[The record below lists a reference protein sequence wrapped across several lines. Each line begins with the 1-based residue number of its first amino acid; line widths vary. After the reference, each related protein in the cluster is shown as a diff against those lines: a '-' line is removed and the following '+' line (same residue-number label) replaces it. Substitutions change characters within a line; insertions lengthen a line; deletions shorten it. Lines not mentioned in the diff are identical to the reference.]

1 MKITTVGVMALLL
14 ISGRAVAQST
24 ETEISAR
31 LMGKPLQLR
40 GFWMDD
46 NLRFDAAGAPVGKAT
61 EGSFTESAFDAKK
74 VSLEGDHLRIEGQ
87 RVGLEF
93 DRDGAVTRI
102 PIFRKGAFR
111 KSPET
116 IVIEIDG
123 QGNPNFSKELDAIF
137 AGSLAELAPS
147 LRPYWQPFARKHFL
161 NIDPPA
167 EPMVPGVKKIGG
179 TVKPP
184 KVLHSVD
191 PPFSDSAREAKL
203 SGATLI
209 NLVVNEQGDPQQI
222 VIARP
227 LGLGLD
233 ERAIAAILQYKFAPA
248 TRDAVPVK
256 VELTVAVNFQISRY
270 FERPN

>member
-1 MKITTVGVMALLL
+1 MKIMTVGVMALLL
-14 ISGRAVAQST
+14 ISGSAAAQST
-24 ETEISAR
+24 EADISAR

-46 NLRFDAAGAPVGKAT
+46 QLQFNAGGVPVGKAT
-61 EGSFTESAFDAKK
+61 EGSFTESAFDVKK
-74 VSLEGDHLRIEGQ
+74 ISLEGDHLRIEGQ

-102 PIFRKGAFR
+102 PLFRKGVFH

-123 QGNPNFSKELDAIF
+123 LGNPDFSKELDAIF

-167 EPMVPGVKKIGG
+167 ESLAPGVKKIGG

-184 KVLHSVD
+184 KVLHSTD
-191 PPFSDSAREAKL
+191 PSFSDSARENKL
-203 SGATLI
+203 SGPVFI
-209 NLVVNEQGDPQQI
+209 NLVVNEQGDPEHI

-233 ERAIAAILQYKFAPA
+233 EHAIAAILQYKFLPA
-248 TRDAVPVK
+248 TRDGVPVK
-256 VELTVAVNFQISRY
+256 VELTVAVNFQI
-270 FERPN
+270 F